1 MRLLHRYAYERCP
14 SPRRNRTEIVC
25 TERLEETPFYSERER
40 AALGWTEGV
49 TLIAERHAPEDVYE
63 RATKQFTPEEMV
75 NLTMAIITINAWN
88 RLSIA
93 FGAVP
98 GSYTPKIEKAI
109 TGS

>member
-1 MRLLHRYAYERCP
+1 
-14 SPRRNRTEIVC
+14 
-25 TERLEETPFYSERER
+25 
-40 AALGWTEGV
+40 V
-49 TLIAERHAPEDVYE
+49 TLIAERHVPEDVYE